1 MLWKKY
7 PKKLDQMTLTEAY
20 QSLQGDEQ
28 SDIPWIVWLLENPAS
43 PIALPG
49 NIDLAG
55 HDCLHLLLKKGFT
68 SSSEAYVVGFT
79 MGNDQRTKW
88 FHFQFFKLAVLFL
101 YPPKYR
107 LSHSEIHILERG
119 FRLGQRTLFKD
130 LNKVDLVKWNTKT
143 LEQLRSDLGLELTGD
158 LNDALST
165 FLSSA
170 LTGDLSANLSA
181 ELSITIN
188 KVTQETVSEM
198 WAEILNHPE
207 KETVQKPIADNHCDS
222 LSWPSESL
230 SEVWI
235 EAFGK
240 ADNQS
245 KVESMSKYNDIMPN
259 ESKKAPVETF
269 HPDNETLSEAWVE
282 ALSTI

>member
-107 LSHSEIHILERG
+107 LSYAEINVLERG
-119 FRLGQRTLFKD
+119 FKLGQRTLVKD
-130 LNKVDLVKWNTKT
+130 LNQSDLAKWNTKT
-143 LEQLRSDLGLELTGD
+143 LEQLRLDLGLELTGD
-158 LNDALST
+158 LNDVLST
-165 FLSSA
+165 FLSAA
-170 LTGDLSANLSA
+170 LTGDLNINLSS
-181 ELSITIN
+181 ELSTTIN

-198 WAEILNHPE
+198 WADILSHPE
-207 KETVQKPIADNHCDS
+207 KETKPIAEQPHDL

-235 EAFGK
+235 EALGK
-240 ADNQS
+240 IDNQS
-245 KVESMSKYNDIMPN
+245 KVESMIKFDDPMLD
-259 ESKKAPVETF
+259 ESKKESVNTV
-269 HPDNETLSEAWVE
+269 HYDNETLSEAWFE
-282 ALSTI
+282 ALSTIR

>member
-7 PKKLDQMTLTEAY
+7 PKKLDKMTLTEAY
-20 QSLQGDEQ
+20 KSLQGDEQ

-68 SSSEAYVVGFT
+68 SASEAYVVGFT

-88 FHFQFFKLAVLFL
+88 FHFQFFKLAVRFL

-107 LSHSEIHILERG
+107 LSHSEISILERG
-119 FRLGQRTLFKD
+119 FKLGQRTLVKD
-130 LNKVDLVKWNTKT
+130 LNQADLIKWNTKT
-143 LEQLRSDLGLELTGD
+143 LEQLRSDLGLQLTGD
-158 LNDALST
+158 LSNVLST

-170 LTGDLSANLSA
+170 LTGDLSVNLSA
-181 ELSITIN
+181 ELSTAIN
-188 KVTQETVSEM
+188 KVGHETVSEM
-198 WAEILNHPE
+198 WAEVLNHPK
-207 KETVQKPIADNHCDS
+207 KEPIQESISDKSCNL

-240 ADNQS
+240 NDNQS
-245 KVESMSKYNDIMPN
+245 TVACNDAILD
-259 ESKKAPVETF
+259 ESKEESVKSF
-269 HPDNETLSEAWVE
+269 DPDNETLSEAWAE
-282 ALSTI
+282 ALSTIR

>member
-7 PKKLDQMTLTEAY
+7 PKKLDKLTLAEAY

-49 NIDLAG
+49 SIDLAG

-107 LSHSEIHILERG
+107 LSFSEIKILERG
-119 FRLGQRTLFKD
+119 FKLGQRTIIKD
-130 LNKVDLVKWNTKT
+130 LNRVNLEKWNIQT
-143 LEQLRSDLGLELTGD
+143 LEQIRSDLGLQLSGELSGV
-158 LNDALST
+158 LST
-165 FLSSA
+165 FLSNA
-170 LTGDLSANLSA
+170 LTGDLSADLNL
-181 ELSITIN
+181 ELSNSIN
-188 KVTQETVSEM
+188 KATDETISEM
-198 WAEILNHPE
+198 WAGILKYSE
-207 KETVQKPIADNHCDS
+207 KETTQEPISES

-235 EAFGK
+235 ETFGQTI
-240 ADNQS
+240 DNS
-245 KVESMSKYNDIMPN
+245 LDKPIEK
-259 ESKKAPVETF
+259 
-269 HPDNETLSEAWVE
+269 
-282 ALSTI
+282 

>member
-7 PKKLDQMTLTEAY
+7 PKKLDKMTLSEAY
-20 QSLQGDEQ
+20 KSLQGDEQ

-49 NIDLAG
+49 NVDLAG

-107 LSHSEIHILERG
+107 LSYSEIRILERG
-119 FRLGQRTLFKD
+119 FKLGQRTLVKD
-130 LNKVDLVKWNTKT
+130 LNQVDLVKWNTKT
-143 LEQLRSDLGLELTGD
+143 LEQLRSDLGLQLTGD

-165 FLSSA
+165 FLTSA
-170 LTGDLSANLSA
+170 LTGDLSS
-181 ELSITIN
+181 ELSTTIN
-188 KVTQETVSEM
+188 KVSQETVSEM
-198 WAEILNHPE
+198 WAEILNYPA
-207 KETVQKPIADNHCDS
+207 KETIAEKTGDL

-240 ADNQS
+240 TDNQP
-245 KVESMSKYNDIMPN
+245 KVESMIVFNDTILD
-259 ESKKAPVETF
+259 ESEKKSVNTV
-269 HPDNETLSEAWVE
+269 HSDDETLSEAWVE
-282 ALSTI
+282 ALSAIK

>member
-7 PKKLDQMTLTEAY
+7 PKNLDKMTLAEAY
-20 QSLQGDEQ
+20 KSLQGDEQ

-107 LSHSEIHILERG
+107 LSYSEIRILERG
-119 FRLGQRTLFKD
+119 FKLGQRTLVKD
-130 LNKVDLVKWNTKT
+130 LNQSDLVKWNTKT
-143 LEQLRSDLGLELTGD
+143 LEQLRSDLGLQLTGD

-165 FLSSA
+165 FLTSA
-170 LTGDLSANLSA
+170 LTGDLSVNLSS
-181 ELSITIN
+181 ELSTTIN
-188 KVTQETVSEM
+188 KVTPETVSEM
-198 WAEILNHPE
+198 WAEILNYPE
-207 KETVQKPIADNHCDS
+207 KETIAEKTGDL

-235 EAFGK
+235 EAFGEAK
-240 ADNQS
+240 NQS
-245 KVESMSKYNDIMPN
+245 EVESVIVFNDTVLD
-259 ESKKAPVETF
+259 ESKKESANTV
-269 HPDNETLSEAWVE
+269 HSDDETLSEAWFE
-282 ALSTI
+282 ALSAIR